1 MAPCACGSRLDQKTV
16 CDCPS
21 FFVPHL
27 LCSQHLQSHQS
38 ALACSSEVYPWC
50 AIWIHMHYRGLVSL
64 EVHFATRELF
74 QFHNDHRGLAS
85 PFVLGDSWCIA
96 GSSAGVM
103 YNAAPS
109 FPAAAVGAVC
119 GCHAV
124 ITSNTEQ
131 HTKVGDCMREDDTM
145 GKQPKKCHFSSTQGR

>member
-1 MAPCACGSRLDQKTV
+1 
-16 CDCPS
+16 
-21 FFVPHL
+21 
-27 LCSQHLQSHQS
+27 
-38 ALACSSEVYPWC
+38 
-50 AIWIHMHYRGLVSL
+50 
-64 EVHFATRELF
+64 
-74 QFHNDHRGLAS
+74 
-85 PFVLGDSWCIA
+85 
-96 GSSAGVM
+96 M

-145 GKQPKKCHFSSTQGR
+145 GKQPKKVSFQQHSGKIDDHGAALHKYRNSERGTHIYRCKGKPTI